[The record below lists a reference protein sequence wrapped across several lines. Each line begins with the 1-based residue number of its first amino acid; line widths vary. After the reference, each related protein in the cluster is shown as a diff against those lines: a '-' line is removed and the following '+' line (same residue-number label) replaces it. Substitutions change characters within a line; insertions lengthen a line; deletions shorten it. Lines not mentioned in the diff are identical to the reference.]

1 MRFVQFLLVALIC
14 ALAWQSTAVAALS
27 MEPTTCTF
35 AEDDGKQE
43 GSGKSEGEE
52 DEEPECD

>member
-1 MRFVQFLLVALIC
+1 MRFIQFLLVALVC
-14 ALAWQSTAVAALS
+14 ALAWQATAFASVSTGPACVAA
-27 MEPTTCTF
+27 
-35 AEDDGKQE
+35 EDGAKQE